1 MLLCLTLRDYAWASH
16 FSTQNDLNDL
26 VTFHE
31 FERLFM
37 TVHDFQL
44 CSTLNNSG
52 FEWLFMTLRD
62 FEWLCYFYI
71 ICVSLCNSVLL
82 HIVPCKKKLA
92 TLPISLTNW
101 PFVCLFVCVGP
112 GYCIQCGSSN
122 PLGFIGFSLKPKVLG
137 VCNAPSTNGSYGY
150 IGIGGGNLLTLPT
163 PVVKPNT
170 TPAVI

>member
-1 MLLCLTLRDYAWASH
+1 MVKFFTI
-16 FSTQNDLNDL
+16 FSSDLSKL
-26 VTFHE
+26 
-31 FERLFM
+31 
-37 TVHDFQL
+37 DFKK
-44 CSTLNNSG
+44 
-52 FEWLFMTLRD
+52 
-62 FEWLCYFYI
+62 
-71 ICVSLCNSVLL
+71 VSDGQF
-82 HIVPCKKKLA
+82 
-92 TLPISLTNW
+92 ISMYTYL
-101 PFVCLFVCVGP
+101 FVCLFVCVGP

>member
-1 MLLCLTLRDYAWASH
+1 MSVIVQSPKGDIR
-16 FSTQNDLNDL
+16 L
-26 VTFHE
+26 VTKGRAKPVME
-31 FERLFM
+31 F
-37 TVHDFQL
+37 
-44 CSTLNNSG
+44 
-52 FEWLFMTLRD
+52 
-62 FEWLCYFYI
+62 
-71 ICVSLCNSVLL
+71 
-82 HIVPCKKKLA
+82 
-92 TLPISLTNW
+92 LTI
-101 PFVCLFVCVGP
+101 VCLFVCVGP

>member
-1 MLLCLTLRDYAWASH
+1 MDVFDQNEDR
-16 FSTQNDLNDL
+16 STRFLIFAIFDIRFL
-26 VTFHE
+26 
-31 FERLFM
+31 
-37 TVHDFQL
+37 
-44 CSTLNNSG
+44 
-52 FEWLFMTLRD
+52 
-62 FEWLCYFYI
+62 
-71 ICVSLCNSVLL
+71 
-82 HIVPCKKKLA
+82 
-92 TLPISLTNW
+92 
-101 PFVCLFVCVGP
+101 PFVCLFVCIGP

>member
-1 MLLCLTLRDYAWASH
+1 MGRIGSKEMYLIW
-16 FSTQNDLNDL
+16 
-26 VTFHE
+26 
-31 FERLFM
+31 ERFGP
-37 TVHDFQL
+37 T
-44 CSTLNNSG
+44 
-52 FEWLFMTLRD
+52 
-62 FEWLCYFYI
+62 I
-71 ICVSLCNSVLL
+71 ISAGL
-82 HIVPCKKKLA
+82 IY
-92 TLPISLTNW
+92 
-101 PFVCLFVCVGP
+101 FVCLFVCIGP

>member
-1 MLLCLTLRDYAWASH
+1 MALRK
-16 FSTQNDLNDL
+16 FSK
-26 VTFHE
+26 
-31 FERLFM
+31 FEREG
-37 TVHDFQL
+37 
-44 CSTLNNSG
+44 LNKVG
-52 FEWLFMTLRD
+52 CKLR
-62 FEWLCYFYI
+62 Y
-71 ICVSLCNSVLL
+71 
-82 HIVPCKKKLA
+82 
-92 TLPISLTNW
+92 
-101 PFVCLFVCVGP
+101 LFVCIGP

>member
-1 MLLCLTLRDYAWASH
+1 MIHTGCNIQGLYKQTKQTNTNVFLMPVNI
-16 FSTQNDLNDL
+16 STCIL
-26 VTFHE
+26 V
-31 FERLFM
+31 
-37 TVHDFQL
+37 
-44 CSTLNNSG
+44 
-52 FEWLFMTLRD
+52 
-62 FEWLCYFYI
+62 
-71 ICVSLCNSVLL
+71 
-82 HIVPCKKKLA
+82 
-92 TLPISLTNW
+92 
-101 PFVCLFVCVGP
+101 FVCLFVCIGP

>member
-1 MLLCLTLRDYAWASH
+1 MNSKSVTIL
-16 FSTQNDLNDL
+16 FSSVFNFGIDL
-26 VTFHE
+26 
-31 FERLFM
+31 
-37 TVHDFQL
+37 
-44 CSTLNNSG
+44 S
-52 FEWLFMTLRD
+52 
-62 FEWLCYFYI
+62 
-71 ICVSLCNSVLL
+71 
-82 HIVPCKKKLA
+82 
-92 TLPISLTNW
+92 
-101 PFVCLFVCVGP
+101 FVCLFVCIGP

>member
-1 MLLCLTLRDYAWASH
+1 MNRTIYTAFYQSMALTWNAKFY
-16 FSTQNDLNDL
+16 
-26 VTFHE
+26 
-31 FERLFM
+31 
-37 TVHDFQL
+37 
-44 CSTLNNSG
+44 G
-52 FEWLFMTLRD
+52 FF
-62 FEWLCYFYI
+62 
-71 ICVSLCNSVLL
+71 
-82 HIVPCKKKLA
+82 
-92 TLPISLTNW
+92 LTKDQSMI
-101 PFVCLFVCVGP
+101 FVDILFVCVGP

>member
-1 MLLCLTLRDYAWASH
+1 MRY
-16 FSTQNDLNDL
+16 
-26 VTFHE
+26 
-31 FERLFM
+31 
-37 TVHDFQL
+37 
-44 CSTLNNSG
+44 
-52 FEWLFMTLRD
+52 
-62 FEWLCYFYI
+62 
-71 ICVSLCNSVLL
+71 
-82 HIVPCKKKLA
+82 CKKFYLKGNQNYHKSKTKVPKKCPL
-92 TLPISLTNW
+92 
-101 PFVCLFVCVGP
+101 VCLFVCVGP

>member
-1 MLLCLTLRDYAWASH
+1 MYCYGGFVLAIQTLI
-16 FSTQNDLNDL
+16 N
-26 VTFHE
+26 
-31 FERLFM
+31 
-37 TVHDFQL
+37 
-44 CSTLNNSG
+44 
-52 FEWLFMTLRD
+52 
-62 FEWLCYFYI
+62 
-71 ICVSLCNSVLL
+71 
-82 HIVPCKKKLA
+82 
-92 TLPISLTNW
+92 
-101 PFVCLFVCVGP
+101 VCLFVCIGP

>member
-1 MLLCLTLRDYAWASH
+1 MTENHFQKDLGGFWASK
-16 FSTQNDLNDL
+16 F
-26 VTFHE
+26 
-31 FERLFM
+31 
-37 TVHDFQL
+37 
-44 CSTLNNSG
+44 TLKTENAQ
-52 FEWLFMTLRD
+52 FLRTLHQ
-62 FEWLCYFYI
+62 
-71 ICVSLCNSVLL
+71 VLL
-82 HIVPCKKKLA
+82 KDIEKSSQYV
-92 TLPISLTNW
+92 SSG
-101 PFVCLFVCVGP
+101 VCLFVCIGP